1 MSKYKVE
8 PKRLVILQPMQ
19 DRSDKEILE
28 ARARAI
34 ADAERRFKCPVEV
47 YNPFIPGVPRYKQP
61 QLLDVICSM
70 WPMQCIDAAYL
81 VAGWRNDPASWIDA
95 ISVTIYGIPTMEEDS
110 CDDDT

>member
-28 ARARAI
+28 ALARAT
-34 ADAERRFKCPVEV
+34 ADAERRLKCPVEV
-47 YNPFIPGVPRYKQP
+47 VNSFIPGDPRDEQLIDKISLW
-61 QLLDVICSM
+61 QLLHV
-70 WPMQCIDAAYL
+70 DAAYL

-95 ISVTIYGIPTMEEDS
+95 ISVTIYGIPTM
-110 CDDDT
+110 